1 MRKSPRARLRILAI
15 VTGALAFCSPLWSDV
30 RIRSGASETQ
40 RICYCD
46 CDAKAGVPM
55 CMHMCELPKYENR
68 SWAASCHKKQDS
80 ERSEPP
86 GAPGGGR
93 STKDNHVQQARR

>member
-1 MRKSPRARLRILAI
+1 MRKSLHARLRILTMVA
-15 VTGALAFCSPLWSDV
+15 GALAFCSPLWSDV
-30 RIRSGASETQ
+30 RLGGASGTQ

-46 CDAKAGVPM
+46 CEAQAGAPM

-68 SWAASCHKKQDS
+68 PWATSCHKKLDS
-80 ERSEPP
+80 ERSEPST
-86 GAPGGGR
+86 APGIR